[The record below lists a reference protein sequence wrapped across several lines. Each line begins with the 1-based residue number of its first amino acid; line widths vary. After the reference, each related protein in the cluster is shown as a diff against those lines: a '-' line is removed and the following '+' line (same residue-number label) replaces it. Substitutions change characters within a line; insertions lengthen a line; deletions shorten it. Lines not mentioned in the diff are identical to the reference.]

1 MKTMFGRLLPGVGSA
16 GGGLPGGGFAKSS
29 TEQGLS
35 KPTSKPIQIEQTHR
49 EQTHREQTH
58 REQTHREQTQSG
70 LLKK

>member
-16 GGGLPGGGFAKSS
+16 GVGSAGGGFAESS

-49 EQTHREQTH
+49 EQT
-58 REQTHREQTQSG
+58 QSG
-70 LLKK
+70 LLKKRWI

>member
-16 GGGLPGGGFAKSS
+16 GGLPVGGFAKSS

-49 EQTHREQTH
+49 EQT
-58 REQTHREQTQSG
+58 QSG

>member
-16 GGGLPGGGFAKSS
+16 GVGLAKSS

-49 EQTHREQTH
+49 EQT
-58 REQTHREQTQSG
+58 QSG
-70 LLKK
+70 LLKKRWI